1 MLCTRLHFRALI
13 NFSSGFFHSLQM
25 FFISAGLLFYPISI
39 SHAIAHGD
47 TDVFPDA
54 LASLR
59 LALFEAE
66 SLTQI
71 FALMS
76 LVHSKLMTN
85 KSDPF
90 TEMHQTYVSIF
101 YSKAIQRLEGCPAFT
116 QRKLIQLVRIM
127 MEENVLM
134 GIGFEEI
141 VWNQFA
147 IAYTNLLDHK
157 DTFLDK
163 RILDLLEGCTPF
175 NETDSEQNTRTL
187 WLYTCTL
194 LNVNYD

>member
-1 MLCTRLHFRALI
+1 
-13 NFSSGFFHSLQM
+13 M
-25 FFISAGLLFYPISI
+25 FAGLLFYPISI

-47 TDVFPDA
+47 IDFFPDA

-66 SLTQI
+66 SMTQI

-76 LVHSKLMTN
+76 LVHSTLMTN

-90 TEMHQTYVSIF
+90 TEMHQAYVSIF

-116 QRKLIQLVRIM
+116 QRKLIQLLRKM
-127 MEENVLM
+127 MEENVMM